1 VVFIESQPFTR
12 RLHQLAG
19 ESADEVLRGIQND
32 LIQNPA
38 KGNVVQ
44 GLGGVRKARSANPAR
59 GKGKRG
65 GYRYLHLYLE
75 HRNRVHLLFLLDKDE
90 QADLTKEQRKELRRM
105 ATQLKRQ

>member
-1 VVFIESQPFTR
+1 MVFIESQPFTR

-44 GLGGVRKARSANPAR
+44 GLAACAKLGQLIQHAARESAAAIVICTCTLSIGIAFICSFYSTR
-59 GKGKRG
+59 MSRQIS
-65 GYRYLHLYLE
+65 R
-75 HRNRVHLLFLLDKDE
+75 RNSEKNFGE
-90 QADLTKEQRKELRRM
+90 WLRS
-105 ATQLKRQ
+105 